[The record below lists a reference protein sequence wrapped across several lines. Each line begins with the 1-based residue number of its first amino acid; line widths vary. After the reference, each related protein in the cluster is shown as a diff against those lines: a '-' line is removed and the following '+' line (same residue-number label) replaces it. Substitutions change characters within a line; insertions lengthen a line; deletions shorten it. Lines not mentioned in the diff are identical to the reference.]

1 MANAGRRR
9 ARRANEENI
18 LSTIWDEGMLG
29 KACENSKVRC
39 RRDGKQRPV
48 LILCRSESKLRNGV
62 KVLSDQHGLLLR
74 RMEKR
79 ASSE

>member
-1 MANAGRRR
+1 
-9 ARRANEENI
+9 
-18 LSTIWDEGMLG
+18 MLG
-29 KACENSKVRC
+29 EACENSRVRC
-39 RRDGKQRPV
+39 RRDGEQRPV
-48 LILCRSESKLRNGV
+48 LILCRSDTKLQNGI